1 MENVENSPRSPPSL
15 PEVVATQQDSSS
27 ATTEINLSVEEENAL
42 LRERNRQLEAT
53 ITAKD
58 AEIAILRERETA
70 LTRDGIEALNAVTE
84 ALRQIQPGKETARF
98 LKDSEERIQNAEP
111 EYRPFVIF
119 ARIKAAAS
127 MIRNSPPL
135 VSVSMGGGQYHYNT
149 RTRTENRA
157 FALVDHLKNTGKATL
172 KTTEARTVLETHEGR
187 TLDRKAVWRAVRKAQ
202 GLLQATVDKVGGI
215 GRLVL
220 DGPLAIPSHQIHR
233 AVIDEGEESRVNA
246 PRPRRDKVPWYGA
259 D

>member
-1 MENVENSPRSPPSL
+1 
-15 PEVVATQQDSSS
+15 
-27 ATTEINLSVEEENAL
+27 
-42 LRERNRQLEAT
+42 
-53 ITAKD
+53 
-58 AEIAILRERETA
+58 
-70 LTRDGIEALNAVTE
+70 
-84 ALRQIQPGKETARF
+84 
-98 LKDSEERIQNAEP
+98 
-111 EYRPFVIF
+111 
-119 ARIKAAAS
+119 

-135 VSVSMGGGQYHYNT
+135 VSVSTGGGQYHYNT

-157 FALVDHLKNTGKATL
+157 LALVDHLKHTGKAVL
-172 KTTEARTVLETHEGR
+172 KMPEARAVLETHEGR
-187 TLDRKAVWRAVRKAQ
+187 KLDRKIVWRAVRKAQ

-246 PRPRRDKVPWYGA
+246 PRPQKNRVPWDGA